1 MSSNRKSRGPVEVE
15 VDVTGLTTE
24 GLGIASVNDRPLHI
38 RNALP
43 GERVKARIVKRR
55 KGVRYADGYEILS
68 GIHPKRAEPECAY
81 FPRCGGCV
89 LRHMRYEEQL
99 EHKAGQIKAA
109 LAANGVEAES
119 FRAPVGLDAGGYRRK
134 ARLGVRSV
142 GGQVLVGFR
151 ESFSNRVARMDECQT
166 LTPELSCLIKP
177 LKNLISTLSAPD
189 KIPQIEVAQ
198 GDPSTS
204 DDTSASAGPV
214 LVLRHLAPLTPADL
228 SSLEAFSIAHQVT
241 VLTQSGGYDTVI
253 GLDGSS
259 LPMLSY
265 ELQGLSIEFDPRQ
278 FTQVNAQMNQVLVA
292 RALEYLEPVPGRRV
306 IDLFCGIGNFS
317 LPLAAQGARVL
328 GVELS
333 PDAVRQAARNA
344 QANRISGV
352 EFQSV
357 DLFKETDFLEA
368 LASAD
373 TLLLDPPRSGAGPHL
388 GQWLMSLPE
397 LADVVYVSC
406 NPKTFAEDAR
416 VFADH
421 GLRLADAGAYDMFP
435 QTAHV
440 ETIGHFARV

>member
-1 MSSNRKSRGPVEVE
+1 MSSNRKSRGPVEAE
-15 VDVTGLTTE
+15 VDITGLTTD
-24 GLGIASVNDRPLHI
+24 GLGIASINDRPLHI

-43 GERVKARIVKRR
+43 GERVRARIVKRR
-55 KGVRYADGYEILS
+55 KGVRYADGYEILA
-68 GIHPKRAEPECAY
+68 GTHPGRREPQCAY

-89 LRHMRYEEQL
+89 LRHVRYEEQL

-109 LAANGVEAES
+109 LAANGVKAVS
-119 FRAPVGLDAGGYRRK
+119 FRAPVGLDPGGYRRK

-166 LTPELSCLIKP
+166 LTPELSRLIKP
-177 LKNLISTLSAPD
+177 LKNLISALSAPD

-198 GDPSTS
+198 GDLGTS
-204 DDTSASAGPV
+204 DDTSGAAGPV
-214 LVLRHLAPLTPADL
+214 LVLRHLTPLTTTDL
-228 SSLEAFSIAHQVT
+228 DSLEVFSQAHQVT
-241 VLTQSGGYDTVI
+241 VLTQSGGYDSVI
-253 GLDGSS
+253 GLDGSP

-265 ELQGLSIEFDPRQ
+265 ELQGLCIEFDPRQ
-278 FTQVNAQMNQVLVA
+278 FTQVNAQMNEILVA
-292 RALEYLEPVPGRRV
+292 RALEYLEPVAGRRV

-317 LPLAAQGARVL
+317 LPLAAQGAHVL

-333 PDAVRQAARNA
+333 SDAVRQAARNA
-344 QANRISGV
+344 EANRISGV
-352 EFQSV
+352 EFRSA
-357 DLFKETDFLEA
+357 DLFKQLDFFKA
-368 LASAD
+368 WTSAD

-388 GQWLMSLPE
+388 GHWLKSLPE
-397 LADVVYVSC
+397 LREVVYVSC

-421 GLRLADAGAYDMFP
+421 GFRLADAGAYDMFP

-440 ETIGHFARV
+440 ETIGHFERV